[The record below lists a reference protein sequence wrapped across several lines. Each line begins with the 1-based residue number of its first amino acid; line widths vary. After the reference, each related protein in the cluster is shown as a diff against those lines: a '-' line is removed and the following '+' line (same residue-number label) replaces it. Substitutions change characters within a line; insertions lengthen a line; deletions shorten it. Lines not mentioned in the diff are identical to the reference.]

1 MTSALNTLL
10 EWRQSL
16 GVPPRPL
23 TARARWLLAS
33 VIVAGA
39 ITRWLALS
47 RTPWDWDEMLFM
59 LSMRHYDVASHHPH
73 PPGFPLFI
81 AAAKVIH
88 RFGLSDFRSLQTIA
102 FIGAIAV
109 VPATFFL
116 CRELRMRFAP
126 SLGAAA
132 ILACFPNVWFY
143 GGTAF
148 SDVPSMTLVIVAVA
162 LLFRGCRDPRA
173 FFAGAFVLAV
183 AGGFRPQN
191 LVIGALPAVIASLFQ
206 RWRATII
213 AALIGVAIVVGAY
226 AVAAEKTGFEI
237 YREALAKHSAY
248 IAATDSF
255 RSPGRPALW
264 RLFDDF
270 FIRPYRAPL
279 INTIVTLLGAISVVY
294 AAVRLRPHIIAIVAT
309 FGPFCLLA
317 WLMLD
322 RFSVS
327 RFSIGYAPMI
337 AILAADGASILA
349 REISGRFGTRAAT
362 VVESTVVAVLVV
374 LMGFWT
380 WPALR
385 IVSTTISPPVAAAE
399 WIRANVSPTTK
410 LYVHLGMMPYSDEFL
425 FDLHPIYV
433 MVPPT
438 AVWSSEEGALYLHE
452 DASIVS
458 GARNFVRERPRL
470 WELARQRYFEVSIR
484 PLSET
489 VVYGDG
495 WYEEEAKGSLVWRWM
510 GSRSSMQLPSL
521 RGRARLTL
529 SLYAPLDALS
539 APPRITIRLNG
550 RVVEQLRPTK
560 SNVEFTSDVASRAD
574 APNEVVIETDGV
586 VRPADIHRS
595 DARVLGLRL
604 NGLGWVPVR

>member
-1 MTSALNTLL
+1 MTTLR
-10 EWRQSL
+10 EWWRSL
-16 GVPPRPL
+16 AVTPAPL
-23 TARARWLLAS
+23 TLRERSILVAVTILA
-33 VIVAGA
+33 A
-39 ITRWLALS
+39 ITRWLSLS
-47 RTPWDWDEMLFM
+47 LTPWDWDEMLFM
-59 LSMRHYDVASHHPH
+59 LSMRHYDVAAHHPH
-73 PPGFPLFI
+73 PPGFPLFVV
-81 AAAKVIH
+81 AAKLVH
-88 RFGLSDFRSLQTIA
+88 RFGLSDFRSLQAIA
-102 FIGAIAV
+102 FIGAIAI

-126 SLGAAA
+126 SLGAAT
-132 ILACFPNVWFY
+132 ILAFCPNVWFY

-148 SDVPSMTLVIVAVA
+148 SDVPSMTLVIVAIA
-162 LLFRGCRDPRA
+162 LLFRGCRDRRGY
-173 FFAGAFVLAV
+173 FAGALVLAI

-191 LVIGALPAVIASLFQ
+191 LLIGAVPAVIASVFQ

-213 AALIGVAIVVGAY
+213 AALIGAAIVGGAY
-226 AVAAEKTGFEI
+226 AVAAEKTGFET

-248 IAATDSF
+248 ITTTDSF

-279 INTIVTLLGAISVVY
+279 INTIVTLLGAISVVS
-294 AAVRLRPHIIAIVAT
+294 AAVRLRPHILAIVAA
-309 FGPFCLLA
+309 FSPFCLFA

-349 REISGRFGTRAAT
+349 SEIFGRFGRRASA
-362 VVESTVVAVLVV
+362 VVESTVVAVMLA

-385 IVSTTISPPVAAAE
+385 VVRTTISPPVAAAE
-399 WIRANVSPTTK
+399 WIRAHVLPTTK

-425 FDLHPIYV
+425 SDLHPIYV
-433 MVPPT
+433 TVPPT
-438 AVWSSEEGALYLHE
+438 AAWSSEEGALYLHE
-452 DASIVS
+452 DASNVS
-458 GARNFVRERPRL
+458 GVRNFVRERGRL
-470 WELARQRYFEVSIR
+470 WDLARQRYFEVSIR
-484 PLSET
+484 PLSES

-495 WYEEEAKGSLVWRWM
+495 WYEEEAKGSSVWRWM
-510 GSRSSMQLPSL
+510 GSRSSMQLPSI
-521 RGRARLTL
+521 RGRSRLTL
-529 SLYAPLDALS
+529 SLYAPLDALN

-550 RVVEQLRPTK
+550 RVVEQLHPTK
-560 SNVEFTSDVASRAD
+560 SDVEFTRDVDSRAD
-574 APNEVVIETDGV
+574 APNELVIETDGV
-586 VRPADIHRS
+586 VRPADVHRS